1 MGKDYEVEYVTDMQV
16 MLQYG
21 IMTPPAI
28 VIDEKVISQGRSLRA
43 KDIEKLLNG
52 LKIDDNSCDNG
63 SCDCGVCC

>member
-1 MGKDYEVEYVTDMQV
+1 MEYVTNIQV

-28 VIDEKVISQGRSLRA
+28 VINEKVITQGRSLKA

-52 LKIDDNSCDNG
+52 LKMNDNSCDNR
-63 SCDCGVCC
+63 SCGCGGCC

>member
-1 MGKDYEVEYVTDMQV
+1 MQV

-28 VIDEKVISQGRSLRA
+28 VINEKVITQGRSLKA

-52 LKIDDNSCDNG
+52 LKMNDNSCDNG
-63 SCDCGVCC
+63 SCGCGGCC